1 MPMSPSMGKGNYFA
15 FFDLPKQPN
24 LDVAV
29 LQKLY
34 HDLQRKVHPDQE
46 NVQSNTEDVQST

>member
-1 MPMSPSMGKGNYFA
+1 MSPSMGKGNYFA